1 MGIPLE
7 RYWDKYDLE
16 LYTYDFITNNHRK
29 YTIKHGRPLGNPW
42 DMEVSS
48 WEIHRTKLGNFQQAM
63 FDYRGVA
70 CLMRL
75 KIGSLL
81 LTFGQLKDGE
91 NDDEY

>member
-1 MGIPLE
+1 VLPPGSRHAAAWALLGARLLHPLFKESICLAPSERWKIPTVNGEIMGIPLE

-48 WEIHRTKLGNFQQAM
+48 
-63 FDYRGVA
+63 
-70 CLMRL
+70 
-75 KIGSLL
+75 
-81 LTFGQLKDGE
+81 
-91 NDDEY
+91 

>member
-16 LYTYDFITNNHRK
+16 LNILLYTYDFITNNHRK

-48 WEIHRTKLGNFQQAM
+48 
-63 FDYRGVA
+63 
-70 CLMRL
+70 
-75 KIGSLL
+75 
-81 LTFGQLKDGE
+81 
-91 NDDEY
+91 

>member
-1 MGIPLE
+1 
-7 RYWDKYDLE
+7 
-16 LYTYDFITNNHRK
+16 
-29 YTIKHGRPLGNPW
+29 
-42 DMEVSS
+42 
-48 WEIHRTKLGNFQQAM
+48 LGNFQQAM